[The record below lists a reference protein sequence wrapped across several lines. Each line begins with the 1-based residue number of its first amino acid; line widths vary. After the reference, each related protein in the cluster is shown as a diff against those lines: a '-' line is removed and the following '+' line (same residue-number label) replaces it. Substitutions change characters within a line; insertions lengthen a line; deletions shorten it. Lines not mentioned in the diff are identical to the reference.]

1 MRAEDVA
8 SGERVS
14 DELVID
20 LVETLQMS
28 PLDASQYCLQEYVDV
43 VALERLIE
51 SSEDVVV
58 HVTVDDV
65 ELAVSQ
71 DDVRLVENER

>member
-1 MRAEDVA
+1 MRADNLAPSEQ
-8 SGERVS
+8 VS

-20 LVETLQMS
+20 LVEALQMS
-28 PLDASQYCLQEYVDV
+28 SLDASQHCLQEYVDV

-58 HVTVDDV
+58 HVIINEVV
-65 ELAVSQ
+65 LAISQ
-71 DDVRLVENER
+71 DEVRLVEGG

>member
-1 MRAEDVA
+1 MRGVDLAP
-8 SGERVS
+8 SERVS

-20 LVETLQMS
+20 LVEALQMS
-28 PLDASQYCLQEYVDV
+28 SLVASQYCLQEYVNV
-43 VALERLIE
+43 VALERLLE

-65 ELAVSQ
+65 ELVVS
-71 DDVRLVENER
+71 DDGVRLVEDE